1 MPPMSFF
8 REQKIKLAQ
17 RLLEGQYDRRRIP
30 RPPADALRLQAAAV
44 VDEAGRIA
52 RERGQNVLAI
62 LKDLVRNL
70 KR

>member
-1 MPPMSFF
+1 MGFF

-17 RLLEGQYDRRRIP
+17 RLLTGQYERRQLP
-30 RPPADALRLQAAAV
+30 LPSAADLRRQAEAV

-62 LKDLVRNL
+62 LKDLIGDLR
-70 KR
+70 R